1 VNVTKFQLAITA
13 SDRWIANKEVAIV
26 ETFKAKI
33 GAKEV
38 SQKAKLL
45 QLGLEHDTAVLILNS
60 QLELKAGMPRLIG
73 PRL

>member
-1 VNVTKFQLAITA
+1 M
-13 SDRWIANKEVAIV
+13 

-45 QLGLEHDTAVLILNS
+45 QLGSEHDTAVSILNS
-60 QLELKAGMPRLIG
+60 QLELKARDAKADRAKALGVG
-73 PRL
+73 